1 MFYWR
6 DGLSSLFFN
15 FKSIEQMYQREA
27 KQLEGGFMYM
37 WALASSRPSS
47 STSTSTSSSLG
58 LARQAKLSD
67 SRSV

>member
-27 KQLEGGFMYM
+27 KQLEGEGGFM

-47 STSTSTSSSLG
+47 STSSSLG